1 MSLCLENELF
11 VEFLC
16 KQSFRKRSVSFVHVK
31 ISHRLRPSRN
41 IIGDIPDAGTITGGV
56 MIHLGVALFN
66 NRGRLGSYL
75 QPSMARRST

>member
-1 MSLCLENELF
+1 M
-11 VEFLC
+11 
-16 KQSFRKRSVSFVHVK
+16 HVK

-41 IIGDIPDAGTITGGV
+41 IIGDIPDAGTITGGA
-56 MIHLGVALFN
+56 MILLGVALFN